1 MTNFALIRR
10 KYLRPSQLFA
20 YGLFAVALVVTVGGL
35 STFYAQSYD
44 LGIDFKH
51 TYARAADNWRDP
63 FTIEGIP
70 DQEPFTNPPWVLALL
85 PHAFLFPAHI
95 GAAVNS
101 TITIIV
107 ILVVIRRFG
116 GTWQTALMT
125 FTSAPFFDLMLKSNV
140 DWIPMLALLLP
151 PMWGLPLLVIK
162 PHSIG
167 AVALIWWKRQRF
179 SLWMLAPLAVLGV
192 LSLLVYG
199 LWFTQV
205 GLPWNAA
212 AWNFAPFPYFLPLGT
227 YMLYR
232 AYRSDDAFLAAAAT
246 PLLTPYIATYSVT
259 ALFAF
264 TGSQY
269 RREMFIVWCAF
280 WVFFIIFSRSQ
291 GIALP

>member
-1 MTNFALIRR
+1 MTNFTRA
-10 KYLRPSQLFA
+10 YLRPRQLVA
-20 YGLFAVALVVTVGGL
+20 YALFAVALTVAVVGL
-35 STFYAQSYD
+35 SAFYAQDYD
-44 LGIDFKH
+44 LGLDFKH
-51 TYARAADNWRDP
+51 TYVRAAENWRDP
-63 FTIEGIP
+63 FTIEGVRE
-70 DQEPFTNPPWVLALL
+70 QEPFTNAPWVLALL
-85 PHAFLFPAHI
+85 PHAFLFPPHI

-101 TITIIV
+101 VIT
-107 ILVVIRRFG
+107 LVVILLVIRQYG
-116 GTWQTALMT
+116 GNWQTALMT

-167 AVALIWWKRQRF
+167 AVALIWWKRQNF
-179 SLWMLAPLAVLGV
+179 SLWMFVPSVVVGV

-199 LWFTQV
+199 LWFMNV

-212 AWNFAPFPYFLPLGT
+212 AWNFAPFPYFLPIGA

-232 AYRSDDAFLAAAAT
+232 AYRSDDAYLAAAAT

-264 TGSQY
+264 TGSKY
-269 RREMFIVWCAF
+269 RREIFIVWCAF
-280 WVFFIIFSRSQ
+280 WAFFIIFSRAR
-291 GIALP
+291 GFEIL